1 MKNELEKLCK
11 MVRSLPL
18 EEGEN
23 KTELSYLSVHLS
35 RQKKADMPQTDRF
48 YVYLVLD
55 GSIRLYTPSGI
66 MDYLPG
72 QYSVSRIDTPVSGH
86 VLTFSEKGD
95 FGR

>member
-1 MKNELEKLCK
+1 
-11 MVRSLPL
+11 
-18 EEGEN
+18 
-23 KTELSYLSVHLS
+23 
-35 RQKKADMPQTDRF
+35 MPQTDRF

-95 FGR
+95 FWR